1 MILLFQVLQSNPLTN
16 SSILPILFQFIILF
30 KFFQILL
37 PNFQGSPIQGGDLNY
52 DKYHYSHSR
61 QFRSNLPAEL
71 SYWSAIIQKCGLE
84 PKGISK
90 E

>member
-37 PNFQGSPIQGGDLNY
+37 PNFQGSPIQGGDLN
-52 DKYHYSHSR
+52 DDQYHDSHSR
-61 QFRSNLPAEL
+61 QFRSNIVDEHAYWNKVLNKCEL
-71 SYWSAIIQKCGLE
+71 LQQQQQQ
-84 PKGISK
+84 
-90 E
+90 